1 MTASQGRST
10 VGRSRCGPGGY
21 LGPETVQ
28 SPIVTSQLITQ
39 QDKEAREDS
48 RRGRGCPSYPLR
60 GYACRLPQFINCRG
74 QERMKT
80 DKHKCSQGVSLRDW
94 EIAEF
99 DWVYLEMSTLNVFF
113 SFLFCMR
120 QIAMKLNCITP
131 NQVTCI
137 RVGSN
142 IVPCSLMV
150 WC

>member
-99 DWVYLEMSTLNVFF
+99 D
-113 SFLFCMR
+113 
-120 QIAMKLNCITP
+120 
-131 NQVTCI
+131 
-137 RVGSN
+137 
-142 IVPCSLMV
+142 
-150 WC
+150 